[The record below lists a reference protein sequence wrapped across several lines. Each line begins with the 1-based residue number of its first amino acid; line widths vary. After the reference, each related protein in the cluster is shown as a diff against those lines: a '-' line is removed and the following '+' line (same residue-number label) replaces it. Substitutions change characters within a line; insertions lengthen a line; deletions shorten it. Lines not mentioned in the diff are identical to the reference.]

1 MGSIASVWADQVY
14 LTSDNPR
21 SESPEKIISD
31 IAQGVGKGCQT
42 RIIADRREAIEEA
55 LGDAAP
61 GDLVV
66 IAGKGHESV
75 QQVGDS
81 VIEFDDRKVAQDV
94 LRSLGFDGRKAGEL
108 EARWK
113 RSL

>member
-1 MGSIASVWADQVY
+1 MGSIASDWADQVY

-31 IAQGVGKGCQT
+31 IAQGIGKGCQT

-55 LGDAAP
+55 LGEAVP

-75 QQVGDS
+75 QEVGES
-81 VIEFDDRKVAQDV
+81 VIEFDDRQVAQSV
-94 LRSLGFDGRKAGEL
+94 LLSLGFDGRNSGEL
-108 EARWK
+108 DAQWK